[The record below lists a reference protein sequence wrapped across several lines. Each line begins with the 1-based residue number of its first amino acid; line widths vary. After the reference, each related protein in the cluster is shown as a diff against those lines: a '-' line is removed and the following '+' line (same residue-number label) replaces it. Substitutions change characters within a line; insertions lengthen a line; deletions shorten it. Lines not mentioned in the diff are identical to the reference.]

1 MTLINLIADTYVS
14 GIIAPIFLVMAI
26 ILLITVIVPIVIILI
41 LSKSRKKNMQNKISI
56 KHDRDANKTNAE
68 QTASDNIEHYDTDK

>member
-26 ILLITVIVPIVIILI
+26 ILLITVIVPIVVILV
-41 LSKSRKKNMQNKISI
+41 LSKSRKKNMQNEISV
-56 KHDRDANKTNAE
+56 KHDCDSDKNDTE
-68 QTASDNIEHYDTDK
+68 QTASNNIEHYDTDK